1 MLIMTATYTNVASG
15 DLKRWNLALIFCK
28 MSSEKAAMARIGRC
42 VKSCA
47 VLSGMTVSTQEPC
60 IEWR

>member
-1 MLIMTATYTNVASG
+1 MPIMTATYTNAA
-15 DLKRWNLALIFCK
+15 KRGFESLESNPDFLQIP
-28 MSSEKAAMARIGRC
+28 SEKAAMARIGHC